1 MNDGAQLAE
10 RRSFLEQGPIDR
22 RAESRTPSPPAW
34 VVVGGVCALALV
46 TMHPWVPAWGGDAV
60 IHLRI
65 AELFAQGRP
74 FEYNPGEPVGASTS
88 LLWTLLLAGFFRV
101 LDPAAVAW
109 AVKVVC
115 FAAWYGTAVAMAAC
129 WSRLYGDR
137 AAGLLAASAYALSPG
152 IFRNATGGMEASFF
166 ALQLVLL
173 FAVVFVPRGE
183 GAPALASGAP
193 REGSPTH
200 TASPTRSERGLLA
213 AAFALSATATLTRP
227 EGLIFVTL
235 LAGYLAVRDRG
246 RPRLALGILAGA
258 AVGVAGTVLANLYAT
273 GSPIPD
279 SAVARLATG
288 LRASV
293 RIGPLHADL
302 RSVVLLLGYLPFT
315 LGLVFGLSRRL
326 ASAGGG
332 DRAGAVREGDAG
344 PTREGDA
351 RPAPEPWRAPVEFTL
366 VLTAALL
373 VFYTFVAGAAHASRY
388 WLPFYPF
395 VFGAG
400 SGTLVLVFRRL
411 RREGWSRTAVPGAV
425 ACLLWLAAFYAAD
438 AYRRRG
444 APIGHPHG
452 QVAAAVRERPA
463 FTERYLRELGV
474 TAADPRPVSVAVTE
488 VQVRYFLADDG
499 SVRILSL
506 DGRTG
511 ADFGRYL
518 DPETGLRRFDLYLR
532 EVRPDF
538 VELGQFDPAEPVLP
552 AVLEAWERGEERITV
567 DGFEFRRTGI
577 PYVVRFVHE
586 P

>member
-1 MNDGAQLAE
+1 
-10 RRSFLEQGPIDR
+10 
-22 RAESRTPSPPAW
+22 
-34 VVVGGVCALALV
+34 
-46 TMHPWVPAWGGDAV
+46 MHRWVPAWGGDAV

-74 FEYNPGEPVGASTS
+74 FEYNLGEPVGASTS
-88 LLWTLLLAGFFRV
+88 LLWTLLLAGLFRI

-109 AVKVVC
+109 AVKIVC
-115 FAAWYGTAVAMAAC
+115 FAAWYGTAVVLAVC
-129 WSRLYGDR
+129 WSRLYGSR
-137 AAGLLAASAYALSPG
+137 AAGILAASAYALSPA

-173 FAVVFVPRGE
+173 FTAVFGARGG
-183 GAPALASGAP
+183 GAPVPASAVRGGGAP
-193 REGSPTH
+193 IPAWSSTRREG
-200 TASPTRSERGLLA
+200 GLLA

-235 LAGYLAVRDRG
+235 LAGYLAVRDR
-246 RPRLALGILAGA
+246 RRLRLALGILAGA

-302 RSVVLLLGYLPFT
+302 RSIILLAGYLPFT
-315 LGLVFGLSRRL
+315 LGLVLGLSRRL
-326 ASAGGG
+326 TSAGGG
-332 DRAGAVREGDAG
+332 DQARSGREDHAG
-344 PTREGDA
+344 PTREADA
-351 RPAPEPWRAPVEFTL
+351 RSAGADDTRAAPEPWRAPVEFTL
-366 VLTAALL
+366 LLTAALL

-411 RREGWSRTAVPGAV
+411 RGEGWTRTAVLGAV
-425 ACLLWLAAFYAAD
+425 ASLLWLAAFYAAD
-438 AYRRRG
+438 SYRRRG

-511 ADFGRYL
+511 ADFGRYV

>member
-46 TMHPWVPAWGGDAV
+46 TMHRWVPAWGGDAV

-173 FAVVFVPRGE
+173 FAVVFVARGRD
-183 GAPALASGAP
+183 GRLPASSAVRGDRGPAS
-193 REGSPTH
+193 
-200 TASPTRSERGLLA
+200 ASSTRPGNGLLA
-213 AAFALSATATLTRP
+213 AAITLSATATLTRP

-246 RPRLALGILAGA
+246 RLRLALGILAGA
-258 AVGVAGTVLANLYAT
+258 AVGVAGTVMANLYAT

-302 RSVVLLLGYLPFT
+302 RSIVLLLGYLPFT
-315 LGLVFGLSRRL
+315 LGLAIAFSRRL
-326 ASAGGG
+326 PSAGGK
-332 DRAGAVREGDAG
+332 DQV
-344 PTREGDA
+344 
-351 RPAPEPWRAPVEFTL
+351 PEPWRAPVEFTL
-366 VLTAALL
+366 LLTAALL

-395 VFGAG
+395 VFGVG
-400 SGTLVLVFRRL
+400 SGTLVLLFRRL
-411 RREGWSRTAVPGAV
+411 RREGRARAAVLGAA

-438 AYRRRG
+438 AFRRRG

-552 AVLEAWERGEERITV
+552 AVLEAWERGEERIMV

-577 PYVVRFVHE
+577 PYVVRFVDE

>member
-1 MNDGAQLAE
+1 MDHGARLTE
-10 RRSFLEQGPIDR
+10 RPSPLEQGPTER
-22 RAESRTPSPPAW
+22 QGESPRPSLAAW
-34 VVVGGVCALALV
+34 AVVTIVCALAMGLN
-46 TMHPWVPAWGGDAV
+46 HRWVPVWGGDAV

-109 AVKVVC
+109 AVKIVC
-115 FAAWYGTAVAMAAC
+115 FAAWYGTAVVMAAC
-129 WSRLYGDR
+129 WSRLYGSR
-137 AAGLLAASAYALSPG
+137 AAGVLAASAYTLSPG
-152 IFRNATGGMEASFF
+152 IFRNATGGMEASLF

-173 FAVVFVPRGE
+173 FAVVFVGRGE
-183 GAPALASGAP
+183 GAPIPASGTPPEVGPAHP
-193 REGSPTH
+193 ASAARH
-200 TASPTRSERGLLA
+200 DDVQFLASPTWRRRGRLA
-213 AAFALSATATLTRP
+213 AAFALSAMATLTRP

-246 RPRLALGILAGA
+246 RLRLALGILAGA
-258 AVGVAGTVLANLYAT
+258 AVGVAGTVMANLYAT

-302 RSVVLLLGYLPFT
+302 RSVILLLGYLPFT
-315 LGLVFGLSRRL
+315 LGLAIGLSRRL
-326 ASAGGG
+326 TSVGTDG
-332 DRAGAVREGDAG
+332 
-344 PTREGDA
+344 A

-366 VLTAALL
+366 LLTAALL

-400 SGTLVLVFRRL
+400 SGTLVLLFRRL
-411 RREGWSRTAVPGAV
+411 RRGGRARAAVLGAV
-425 ACLLWLAAFYAAD
+425 ACVVWLAGFYIAD
-438 AYRRRG
+438 EYRRRG
-444 APIGHPHG
+444 AAIGHPHG
-452 QVAAAVRERPA
+452 QVAEAVRERPA

-474 TAADPRPVSVAVTE
+474 TATDPRPVSVAVTE

-538 VELGQFDPAEPVLP
+538 VELDQFDPAERVLP

-567 DGFEFRRTGI
+567 DGFEFRRTGM